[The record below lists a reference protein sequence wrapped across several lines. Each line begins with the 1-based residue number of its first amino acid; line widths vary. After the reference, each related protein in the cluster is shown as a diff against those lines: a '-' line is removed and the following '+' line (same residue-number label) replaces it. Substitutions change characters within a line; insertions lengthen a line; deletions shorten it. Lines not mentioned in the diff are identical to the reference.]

1 MQYIGKNGTKGYT
14 ESLVIPLS
22 DETSDLTTGDGV
34 YTFYLPYDLTIDK
47 MYLSL
52 NTQCAGADVIVDVQK
67 NGTTM
72 FSSSNSYKV
81 AQGTNISTTQPDF
94 TNNTYF
100 PIGSK
105 MSFNIDQ
112 IGSSTAGAGLKVMI
126 HGHRTVDTE
135 L

>member
-52 NTQCAGADVIVDVQK
+52 NSQSVGADVIVDVQK
-67 NGTTM
+67 NGSTM
-72 FSSSNSYKV
+72 FQSSNSFKV
-81 AQGTNISTTQPDF
+81 VQGNNVSTSQPDF
-94 TNNTYF
+94 TSNTYF

-112 IGSSTAGAGLKVMI
+112 IGSSTAGQGLKVMI
-126 HGHRTVDTE
+126 HAHRTTDTE